1 MIEVLIL
8 EDEIKAAKELKAL
21 IEQLR
26 GDIRVCALLQSVKEA
41 ITWFAGNP
49 APGLILSDI
58 QLSDGLCFEIF
69 RTVKVEAPV
78 IFCTAYDKYA
88 LAAFESNSI
97 DYLLKPI
104 EKDKLEKSLE
114 KFDRLKELFSH
125 EPSGYHQR
133 LANLMTQISKNHI
146 SSLLVYFQ
154 NKIIPVNT
162 QDINYIYTRGDKV
175 GVYSGN
181 EQYEFH
187 ESMDELMA
195 KLNPADFYRAN
206 RQFIIHRRSILN
218 IEQLFG
224 RKLLVL
230 LSTSTPE
237 TVVISKAK
245 ASDFLKWVEGV

>member
-8 EDEIKAAKELKAL
+8 EDEIKAAKELKVL

-26 GDIRVCALLQSVKEA
+26 EDIHVCALLQSVKEA
-41 ITWFAGNP
+41 IAWFAVNP

-69 RTVKVEAPV
+69 RAEKVEAPV

-88 LAAFESNSI
+88 LAAFESNGI

-114 KFDRLKELFSH
+114 KFDRLREIFRQ

-133 LANLMTQISKNHI
+133 LANLMAQIGKNHI

-162 QDINYIYTRGDKV
+162 RDVSYIYTKGDNV
-175 GVYSGN
+175 RVYSGN
-181 EQYEFH
+181 DQYEFH

-206 RQFIIHRRSILN
+206 RQFIIHRKSIVN

-230 LSTSTPE
+230 LSTPTPE
-237 TVVISKAK
+237 TVVVSKAK
-245 ASDFLKWVEGV
+245 ATDFLKWVEGV

>member
-41 ITWFAGNP
+41 ITWFGENP

-58 QLSDGLCFEIF
+58 QLSDGLCFELF
-69 RTVKVEAPV
+69 RAVKVEAPV

-114 KFDRLKELFSH
+114 KFDRLRELFSH
-125 EPSGYHQR
+125 ELSGYHQR
-133 LANLMTQISKNHI
+133 LANLLAQINKNHI
-146 SSLLVYFQ
+146 SSLLVHFQ

-162 QDINYIYTRGDKV
+162 QDINYIYARGEKV

-181 EQYEFH
+181 DQYEFD

-195 KLNPADFYRAN
+195 KLNPTDFYRAN

-218 IEQLFG
+218 IEKLFG
-224 RKLLVL
+224 RKLLVRL
-230 LSTSTPE
+230 FTSTPE

-245 ASDFLKWVEGV
+245 AMDFLKWVEGV